1 MALTD
6 LKVRSIKPT
15 DKAQKISDGAGL
27 ILHVTPAG
35 GKYWRFNYR
44 YDGKQKTLSFGVYP
58 QISLSEARKKRL
70 EAKQQLSEG
79 VDPGFAKQ
87 AIKQQKEAVEAL
99 LFENIARL

>member
-58 QISLSEARKKRL
+58 QISLSEARKKR
-70 EAKQQLSEG
+70 
-79 VDPGFAKQ
+79 
-87 AIKQQKEAVEAL
+87 I
-99 LFENIARL
+99 